1 MSKQDA
7 STADELLERALG
19 FRLPTAIQQASL
31 NIQAL
36 TKLPSL
42 DRRPMSCSSNQ
53 SMLLVLILI
62 SISALIQ
69 ILILILI
76 SISISI
82 SVPISILISLSILEV
97 SSFRFNLNINSPA
110 RSLTR
115 LLDQIASQSALCSF
129 FHTLYGVKIL
139 LPL

>member
-69 ILILILI
+69 ILILI